1 MRPRYLAVPAM
12 LTLLSLALFTTAAAQ
27 TGVVRGRVTDVVTGL
42 AVGGARA
49 MVTGTSLVAASDAA
63 GEYVLRAV
71 PAGTREIVLQR
82 VGFAPARQTVEVP
95 AGETVTVDF
104 ALRAAA
110 VSLDAIVVTGV
121 GAPAEKRV
129 LGNTVDI
136 VAGDAVSEAPAAT
149 AIDQALQGKVTG
161 AWISQNS
168 GVPGGGVSVRLRGTN
183 SILGGSEPL
192 WVVDGVIVDNSSD
205 ALVNMSANATGARR
219 EVGGAGVT
227 NRLADLAPEDIER
240 IEVLKGAAA
249 AALYGS
255 RANNGVIQVFTKRG
269 GGGAQR
275 VTLSTEMGFGET
287 PARYAVNMAP
297 TAGWAD
303 STFLGIPLGG
313 PVTRYDVQDQIFRT
327 APRAATHLS
336 FSGGDDRTA
345 YYLSGSRASM
355 DGIVRSQTWGRTH
368 ILGRITQQVSSRFEL
383 TASATYIDSHQELI
397 PEGEQT
403 QGALT
408 SVVFTPTAWNPSFNA
423 TLGGYPYNPVLGP
436 NPLTVINQLESSD
449 DVTRFMGSLQSTL
462 RLTPSLTMRYLVG
475 LDDYRQEVRYLQPSF
490 SLSPTFTGS
499 IQNPLRMSRKMNH
512 DFTATLL
519 SRLSDAIGANTTAG
533 FRYASDKLDDV
544 RAAGSNLSPEQQTV
558 GGAVLSA
565 SQSLSELR
573 TVGGFVEERL
583 SVADR
588 LFLTGGLNL
597 EASSAF
603 GADNRWQLFPRIG
616 VSYLLGETDFFRSS
630 GVAKAVSSL
639 RLRAAYG
646 QTGGQPP
653 GAYTRFSNY
662 VDIAHSGKPGLV
674 TSTTA
679 GNPQLR
685 PERQRE
691 IEAGLDIGMLASRAD
706 LELTFYDKRTYDLVL
721 AVPQAPSSG
730 SQSRLENVGELSN
743 RGWEAA
749 LRTVNVDQPSLRW
762 RSTLSLSHN
771 RNRVEKLNTAADT
784 LIYGYLN
791 AVIEGQPIGAFYGGT
806 YARNADGSIF
816 YAPVTVPVYGSVLLP
831 VRERDTL
838 PNGTSVLANR
848 VIGDPN
854 PDLIASLLNTFELGP
869 RLELTVLFDGRFG
882 NDVAN
887 FTRRITEFFGSDKV
901 LEREI
906 NGDTIPRTFSRNPA
920 GRINIYEEY
929 IEDGSYV
936 KLREVSVRYRFDQP
950 WIRRLGAATMDIRLS
965 GRNLVTWTNYR
976 GLDPEINLFAN
987 NTVARGVDF
996 ANTPNPRSFI
1006 LSVQFQF

>member
-1 MRPRYLAVPAM
+1 MAPRRCLVVLAALCCLSRP
-12 LTLLSLALFTTAAAQ
+12 AAAQ
-27 TGVVRGRVTDVVTGL
+27 ETGSVRGRVTDAATGQP
-42 AVGGARA
+42 VGAARA
-49 MVTGTSLVAASDAA
+49 TVTGTSLATTVGAN
-63 GEYVLRAV
+63 GQFVLLGV
-71 PAGTREIVLQR
+71 PAGSREIVVQR
-82 VGFAPARQTVEVP
+82 VGFAPARQRVEVL
-95 AGETVTVDF
+95 AGQTATVDF

-110 VSLDAIVVTGV
+110 VSLEAVVVTGV

-136 VAGDAVSEAPAAT
+136 VSGDAINDAPAAT
-149 AIDQALQGKVTG
+149 AIDQALQGKIAG

-168 GVPGGGVSVRLRGTN
+168 GIPGGGVSIRLRGTN

-205 ALVNMSANATGARR
+205 ALVSMSANATGARR

-269 GGGAQR
+269 GGAQR

-287 PARYAVNMAP
+287 PARYALNMAP

-303 STFLGIPLGG
+303 STFLGVPLGG
-313 PVTRYDVQDQIFRT
+313 AVTRYDVQDQIFRT

-336 FSGGDDRTA
+336 LSGGTEGTS
-345 YYLSGSRASM
+345 YYISGSRASM

-368 ILGRITQQVSSRFEL
+368 VLGRITQQVSSRFEV

-408 SVVFTPTAWNPSFNA
+408 SVVFTPTAWNPNFNA
-423 TLGGYPYNPVLGP
+423 ALGGYPYNPVLGP
-436 NPLTVINQLESSD
+436 NPLTVIDRLESSD

-462 RLTPSLTMRYLVG
+462 RLTPSLTVRYLVG
-475 LDDYRQEVRYLQPSF
+475 LDDYRQEVRFLQPSF
-490 SLSPTFTGS
+490 SISPTFTGS

-519 SRLSDAIGANTTAG
+519 SRLSDAMGANTTVG

-544 RAAGSNLSPEQQTV
+544 RAGGSNLSPEQETV

-565 SQSLSELR
+565 SQALSELR

-603 GADNRWQLFPRIG
+603 GSDNRWQLFPRLG
-616 VSYLLGETDFFRSS
+616 VSYVLGETDFFRSS
-630 GVAKAVSSL
+630 GLGAAISSL

-646 QTGGQPP
+646 QTGGHPP
-653 GAYTRFSNY
+653 SAYTRFNNY
-662 VDIAHSGKPGLV
+662 VDLTHSGKPGLV
-674 TSTTA
+674 ASTAA
-679 GNPQLR
+679 GNPGLK

-691 IEAGLDIGMLASRAD
+691 IEAGLDIGVLGGGAD
-706 LELTFYDKRTYDLVL
+706 LELTLYDKRTYDLL
-721 AVPQAPSSG
+721 LPVPQAPSSG

-749 LRTVNVDQPSLRW
+749 LRTVNVNRPGLRW

-806 YARNADGSIF
+806 YARNADGSLF

-831 VRERDTL
+831 VRQRDTL
-838 PNGTSVLANR
+838 PDGTSVLANR

-854 PDLIASLLNTFELGP
+854 PDLIASLLNTFELGS

-887 FTRRITEFFGSDKV
+887 FTRRITEFFGSDKI

-906 NGDTIPRTFSRNPA
+906 SGDTIPRTFSRNPA
-920 GRINIYEEY
+920 GRIQIYEEY

-936 KLREVSVRYRFDQP
+936 KLREISVRYRFDQP
-950 WIRRLGAATMDIRLS
+950 WVRRLGAETMDIRLS
-965 GRNLVTWTNYR
+965 GRNLLTWTNYR